1 MYYSGNHAARYTRSV
16 FDRVLTSTATSITL
30 KSTDANILLL
40 TPGGSATVTT
50 SGSFP
55 AGYIIELRN
64 LHASNAVV
72 FTRASNY
79 SVAGGTL
86 TRFVC
91 TTSHATTPVFSVL
104 SDDSIET
111 VQLADNAVTLAKLDG
126 IPRGKIIVGDASGDP
141 SHLAA
146 GSNGKLLVADAN
158 GDPSW
163 TTVSGDVTISAG
175 AVTIGND
182 KIDSQHYADGSIDT
196 AHIGDDQVTYAK
208 IQNVSATD
216 RLLGRDSAGA
226 GIIEEISPANVRTM
240 LNVADGATANAGTVT
255 SIAVSGSD
263 GIEIDSGSPIT
274 TSGTIALGV
283 NKTNMLS
290 HLNVEDGADV
300 TDATNVNAAGAV
312 MESDVDAKGDI
323 FVATADNTVT
333 RLAVGTNNHV
343 LTADSSEAS
352 GVKWAAASGGSVR
365 TVTAGGNTLGSGETL
380 AFTEGSN
387 IAISE
392 SGGAVTIAGA
402 ALYGVW
408 ELRTDKTDFDESTAN
423 THDADDSDSAY
434 ARTGNLTG
442 FSSGT
447 FTATASTAGTYMVRV
462 QYQFG
467 TGSSSSL
474 DEVSG
479 VKYTLQLLAYK
490 NGSAEANI
498 VGFGRV
504 QINGFWA
511 DSHFYSAYIVTLADG
526 DELVN
531 KHKLVGHTGSSGT
544 HYNIKRGGTNNLP
557 TTLVEMVRIA

>member
-1 MYYSGNHAARYTRSV
+1 M
-16 FDRVLTSTATSITL
+16 
-30 KSTDANILLL
+30 
-40 TPGGSATVTT
+40 
-50 SGSFP
+50 
-55 AGYIIELRN
+55 
-64 LHASNAVV
+64 
-72 FTRASNY
+72 
-79 SVAGGTL
+79 
-86 TRFVC
+86 
-91 TTSHATTPVFSVL
+91 
-104 SDDSIET
+104 
-111 VQLADNAVTLAKLDG
+111 DG
-126 IPRGKIIVGDASGDP
+126 IT
-141 SHLAA
+141 A
-146 GSNGKLLVADAN
+146 GIANGEYLVAN
-158 GDPSW
+158 
-163 TTVSGDVTISAG
+163 
-175 AVTIGND
+175 
-182 KIDSQHYADGSIDT
+182 
-196 AHIGDDQVTYAK
+196 
-208 IQNVSATD
+208 
-216 RLLGRDSAGA
+216 
-226 GIIEEISPANVRTM
+226 ANVADDDFLRIDGTSVEGLTAAEVRTA
-240 LNVADGATANAGTVT
+240 LNVADGSTANAGTVT